1 MPLRGYGS
9 IAVRQCAGGTLRS
22 KKVMINQ
29 YEIGGNEVRIDAS
42 EAIAAIP
49 ENRTL
54 LVEKLTAEEPIN
66 PEVVTGLTSIE
77 EVFAH
82 YQPQIDMSFQNED
95 GQAVNEHFHFAHVG
109 DFAVKNLTAQS
120 PFLKKTS
127 TEKEFYET
135 LIKQL
140 RSNKILQRALE
151 NPELKQAFIDSLLS
165 IVSELEL
172 MESEK

>member
-1 MPLRGYGS
+1 M
-9 IAVRQCAGGTLRS
+9 V
-22 KKVMINQ
+22 NQ

-54 LVEKLTAEEPIN
+54 LVEQLTAEEPVN
-66 PEVVTGLTSIE
+66 PEVVTGLSSIE
-77 EVFAH
+77 AVFAH
-82 YQPQIDMSFQNED
+82 YQPQMDVSFQNED
-95 GQAVNEHFHFAHVG
+95 GQTVNEHFRFASVG

-127 TEKEFYET
+127 TEKDFYET

-151 NPELKQAFIDSLLS
+151 NPETKQAFIDSLLA
-165 IVSELEL
+165 IAGE
-172 MESEK
+172 METVET